1 MSRMR
6 TLVVLTALAVIGAP
20 VAMSVA
26 TGEGSPLR
34 GGARNPSADQSK
46 SLTKET
52 EIIANSGTYGTRQS
66 NKSDNGGGAVYGCRS
81 KPGGTPANNEPCIRA
96 NNLTDGLA
104 FELNAT
110 NGTVGGTI
118 NVGPGGDDR
127 KPLTTNATGVATGL
141 NADRVDGAEAASLR
155 TRWALINEAGA
166 IEEQS
171 GGFTIANASANANI
185 YINAGSSLVGKGL
198 EATIAIQNNVAGV
211 DNSFS
216 GQVAVA
222 RCATPAVTCA
232 PEGTNTPDTLVVR
245 ASDDNGTPTGP
256 NSRKRFYVTVTE

>member
-1 MSRMR
+1 MR

-110 NGTVGGTI
+110 NGNIGGTI

-141 NADRVDGAEAASLR
+141 NADRVDGADAAALR
-155 TRWALINEAGA
+155 TRWALINEAGV

-171 GGFTIANASANANI
+171 GGFRVANFGDNDNV
-185 YINAGSSLVGKGL
+185 YIDTGASLVGKGL
-198 EATIAIQNNVAGV
+198 EATIAIQNRVGAPP
-211 DNSFS
+211 NSFS
-216 GQVAVA
+216 GEVAVA
-222 RCATPAVTCA
+222 RCNTVAVVCN
-232 PEGTNTPDTLVVR
+232 PPGTNNDNTLVAR
-245 ASDDNGTPTGP
+245 ASNSDGTPTADRE
-256 NSRKRFYVTVTE
+256 RKRFYVTVTE